1 MKHKIAITS
10 AFLAASSLTMAEIKI
25 NEFLSFEG
33 FVDMSYS
40 HSDTDFEG
48 EGVSDNSFGIDQVEI
63 DWLFNFGKVT
73 AQIDLEYEE
82 AGDETEVEQ
91 AFVSYDLGNGSALT
105 MGRYESMLGLEAKE
119 PTGLYQYSNAYSILT
134 NDSLGGSPLGGS
146 GFDGSPLPQYAQG
159 VKFTKTTDT
168 SFLGLS
174 IQDQAFGTGAGSLG
188 GSGGDIDNPDGTYAV
203 EAAASITNGDTT
215 YFIGGVYEDGDDF
228 SDVWFLNGHV
238 SHQNGPWTVGAEV
251 FVGNTELD
259 FGVGSGG
266 APDVD
271 LDLMGGLIM
280 ANYAYNECSSITAR
294 ISFVQYDTVLSD
306 GGSQSIGFDIE
317 GLKYTLAHNYALT
330 DNLAIITEVS
340 YSDIN
345 IDARGNIGNGPE
357 DLSADGDELLG
368 AVEVLFTF

>member
-48 EGVSDNSFGIDQVEI
+48 EGISDNSFGIDQVEI

-82 AGDETEVEQ
+82 TGDETEVEQ

-119 PTGLYQYSNAYSILT
+119 PTGLYQYSNAYSIL
-134 NDSLGGSPLGGS
+134 SSEPLG
-146 GFDGSPLPQYAQG
+146 GSPLPQYAQG

-174 IQDQAFGTGAGSLG
+174 IQDQAFGTGVGSLG
-188 GSGGDIDNPDGTYAV
+188 GSGGDLDNPDGTYAV

-251 FVGNTELD
+251 FVGNADLD
-259 FGVGSGG
+259 LGFGSGG

-294 ISFVQYDTVLSD
+294 ISFVQYDTVLSG
-306 GGSQSIGFDIE
+306 GGSQSIGFDVE

-340 YSDIN
+340 YSDFN
-345 IDARGNIGNGPE
+345 FDVSDDFGGGPG

>member
-119 PTGLYQYSNAYSILT
+119 PTGLYQYSNAYSIL
-134 NDSLGGSPLGGS
+134 SSEP
-146 GFDGSPLPQYAQG
+146 FDGSPLPQYAQG

-215 YFIGGVYEDGDDF
+215 YFIGGVYEDGDNF

-238 SHQNGPWTVGAEV
+238 SHQNGPWTLGAEV
-251 FVGNTELD
+251 FVGNADLD
-259 FGVGSGG
+259 LGG
-266 APDVD
+266 FADVD

>member
-48 EGVSDNSFGIDQVEI
+48 EGGSDNSFGIDQVEI

-119 PTGLYQYSNAYSILT
+119 PTGLYQYSNAYSIL
-134 NDSLGGSPLGGS
+134 SSELS
-146 GFDGSPLPQYAQG
+146 GGSPLPQYAQG

-174 IQDQAFGTGAGSLG
+174 IQDQAFGTGVGSLG
-188 GSGGDIDNPDGTYAV
+188 GSGGDLDNPDGTYAV

-251 FVGNTELD
+251 FVGNADLD
-259 FGVGSGG
+259 LGG
-266 APDVD
+266 FADVD

-306 GGSQSIGFDIE
+306 GGSQSIGFDVE

-340 YSDIN
+340 YSDLN
-345 IDARGNIGNGPE
+345 IDVSGNFGEGPE

>member
-82 AGDETEVEQ
+82 TGDETEVEQ

-119 PTGLYQYSNAYSILT
+119 PTGLYQYSNAYSIL
-134 NDSLGGSPLGGS
+134 SSELS
-146 GFDGSPLPQYAQG
+146 GGSPLPQYAQG

-174 IQDQAFGTGAGSLG
+174 IQDQAFGTGVGSLG
-188 GSGGDIDNPDGTYAV
+188 GSGGDLDNPDGTYAV

-251 FVGNTELD
+251 FVGNADLD
-259 FGVGSGG
+259 LGG
-266 APDVD
+266 FADVD

-306 GGSQSIGFDIE
+306 GGSQSIGFDVE

-340 YSDIN
+340 YSDLN
-345 IDARGNIGNGPE
+345 IDVSGNFGEGPE
-357 DLSADGDELLG
+357 DLSADGDVLLG